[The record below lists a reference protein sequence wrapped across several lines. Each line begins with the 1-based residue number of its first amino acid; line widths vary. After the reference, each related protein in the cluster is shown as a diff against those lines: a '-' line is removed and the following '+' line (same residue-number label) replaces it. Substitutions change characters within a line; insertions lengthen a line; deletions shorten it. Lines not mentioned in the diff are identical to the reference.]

1 MFSLLITVVAVVLVA
16 CLALATI
23 YYGGAALNR
32 SSTNAQATQLVVQ
45 GQQILGAV
53 ELFYTDNARYPTDLD
68 ELVSTQYLS
77 SVPQGFSGTPAGA
90 EGWLTPASSVPTY
103 ELNAP
108 VPDAVCEQLNQL
120 SLGTNGIASQA
131 YDSYSSQCYHS
142 ATSQT
147 NTVVVTMLG
156 TAGGTIASALP
167 VQDVA
172 PPTVTAPWVGG
183 DPVGWYVPP
192 TIAVAAPPSAAPGTL
207 SLSASSLTLASNMQG
222 VQGAASPVILTN
234 NTAVTIDLWNATWN
248 TSGNWQA
255 SFNESDS
262 CGQLL
267 APGQSCT
274 MYFSAQSPTVG
285 PATGTFSISQGS
297 ISSNTLTV
305 TATTTPGTFMFSQSD
320 LVISPVAAGM
330 AGPPGTVMLV
340 NYSPVDI
347 NLDTA
352 TVTSTGDIQEFSPL
366 TGILHPGDST
376 PLVFG
381 SPSLTPGTLS
391 GTFTVTQGP
400 YTATLHLSQQILP
413 NPNLYSLDMS
423 LAAGYGGHQSA
434 AVGATG
440 VLVINWKND
449 TGSPITLMQL
459 DWDWW
464 ATGASYG
471 SLGTCANVSS
481 SNPLLP
487 NQSCYT
493 TYMLNNFVD
502 MSHPIDY
509 QFADGRWHFA
519 GSYIN
524 VN

>member
-1 MFSLLITVVAVVLVA
+1 MFSLIITVVAVVLVA

-103 ELNAP
+103 ALNAP
-108 VPDAVCEQLNQL
+108 VSDAVCEQLNQL

-142 ATSQT
+142 ATSQA

-156 TAGGTIASALP
+156 TAGGTISSALP
-167 VQDVA
+167 VLDVA
-172 PPTVTAPWVGG
+172 PPTVTAPWAGG

-192 TIAVAAPPSAAPGTL
+192 TSSVAAPPSAAPGTL
-207 SLSASSLTLASNMQG
+207 SMSASTLNLASNFQG
-222 VQGAASPVILTN
+222 VPGAASPVVLTN
-234 NTAVTIDLWNATWN
+234 NTAVTIDLWNASWN
-248 TSGNWQA
+248 TSDNLQTAFG
-255 SFNESDS
+255 ESDS
-262 CGQLL
+262 CAQLL
-267 APGQSCT
+267 VPGQTCT

-285 PATGTFSISQGS
+285 TSTGTLSISQGS
-297 ISSNTLTV
+297 ITSNTLTM

-320 LVISPVAAGM
+320 LTLSPAAAGIG
-330 AGPPGTVMLV
+330 GPPGSVMLV

-347 NLDTA
+347 ILDTA
-352 TVTSTGDIQEFSPL
+352 TVTATGGIQETVPL

-376 PLVFG
+376 LLMFNA
-381 SPSLTPGTLS
+381 PSLTPGTIS
-391 GTFTVTQGP
+391 GTFTIAQGP
-400 YTATLHLSQQILP
+400 YTARLHVSQQILP
-413 NPNLYSLDMS
+413 NPNLYTLNMS

-434 AVGATG
+434 AAGATG
-440 VLVINWKND
+440 ALVIHWTND
-449 TGSPITLMQL
+449 TGTPITLMQL

-464 ATGASYG
+464 ANGAGYG
-471 SLGTCANVSS
+471 SLGTCASVTAT
-481 SNPLLP
+481 NPLLP
-487 NQSCYT
+487 GQSCFT
-493 TYMLNNFVD
+493 TYTLTNFVN

-509 QFADGRWHFA
+509 QFADGLWHTA
-519 GSYIN
+519 GDYIN
-524 VN
+524 VT